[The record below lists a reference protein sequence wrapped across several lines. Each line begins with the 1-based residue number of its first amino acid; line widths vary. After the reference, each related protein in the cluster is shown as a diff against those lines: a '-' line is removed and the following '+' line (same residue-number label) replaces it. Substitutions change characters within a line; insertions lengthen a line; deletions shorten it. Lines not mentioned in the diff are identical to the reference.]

1 MIPVQPDRFLADLHA
16 LRQFGASGIGKGV
29 IRPAYS
35 DADIE
40 ARKWLAGRMAE
51 AGLKPRFDPVGN
63 LFGLAGD
70 RSLLIRGDR
79 EGVAEATPRVI
90 PRLCASY

>member
-40 ARKWLAGRMAE
+40 ARKWLAGRMADE
-51 AGLKPRFDPVGN
+51 
-63 LFGLAGD
+63 
-70 RSLLIRGDR
+70 
-79 EGVAEATPRVI
+79 
-90 PRLCASY
+90 C